1 MTDKDL
7 WPGVRTY
14 ANIFENGEVFSSVL
28 AFVLRTKHIR
38 SFRAPKKPVFTPEK
52 TPLQSGV
59 FFLNAEFSFACGR
72 TKRKVFEYD
81 DVIDHKLLA

>member
-7 WPGVRTY
+7 LHVRTY

-38 SFRAPKKPVFTPEK
+38 SFRAPKTPVFTPEK
-52 TPLQSGV
+52 IPLQSGV
-59 FFLNAEFSFACGR
+59 FFF
-72 TKRKVFEYD
+72 KRRILVCVWADEKEGFRMR
-81 DVIDHKLLA
+81 